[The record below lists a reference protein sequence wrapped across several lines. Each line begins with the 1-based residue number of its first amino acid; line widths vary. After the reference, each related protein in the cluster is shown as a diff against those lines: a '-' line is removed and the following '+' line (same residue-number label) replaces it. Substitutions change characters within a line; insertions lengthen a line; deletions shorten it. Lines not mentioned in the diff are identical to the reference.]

1 MKRILL
7 VLAPSLLGVGLLAA
21 CHGKPREEAPEPRPA
36 LTTVVH
42 ATTAEDRG
50 FVGTVEPRY
59 ATELAFRVGGR
70 IIRRSVSVGDHV
82 KRGQEIAALD
92 ARALQL
98 SVAASSADLSGGAAQ
113 RTNADTNFG
122 RQTSLRAQ
130 NSVAQAALDEA
141 KVSQASA
148 AATVNEA
155 QARLHKAQEDLSY
168 GILRAELDGV
178 VTRVDFEVEQ
188 VVAPNAI
195 IAELARPDVLD
206 LVLDVPETVAR
217 DLRVGDAFTV
227 RSQEPVITVAAKVRQ
242 LSPAA
247 DRATRTRRVWLAL
260 DTTPPEIRLGATMY
274 ADRTVSNQT
283 PLRVPLTALVSD
295 GDGGATAGHVSVWV
309 VEGDAVQPR
318 PVTVT
323 ADPDDFDGDAIVLT
337 GLHDG
342 ERVVTAG
349 VHSLTPGQRI
359 KPGPGS
365 DPNVTG
371 PGSDPNVTGPGSDPH
386 VTFPDVMGPSTQ
398 DAGR

>member
-1 MKRILL
+1 MKRL
-7 VLAPSLLGVGLLAA
+7 VLLAA
-21 CHGKPREEAPEPRPA
+21 LAVALPACHRKAAEEAPEPRPA

-42 ATTAEDRG
+42 ASAGDERG
-50 FVGTVEPRY
+50 FVGTIEARY
-59 ATELAFRVGGR
+59 STELAFRVGGR

-92 ARALQL
+92 SRSLQL
-98 SVAASSADLSGGAAQ
+98 AVAASTADLMGGAAQ
-113 RTNADTNFG
+113 RANADSNFG

-141 KVSQASA
+141 RTSQAA
-148 AATVNEA
+148 ANASVNEA

-188 VVAPNAI
+188 VVAPNAV

-206 LVLDVPETVAR
+206 LVLDVPERIAL
-217 DLRVGDAFTV
+217 DLKVGDAFTV
-227 RSQEPVITVAAKVRQ
+227 RSQDPPHISVPAKVRQ

-260 DTTPPEIRLGATMY
+260 ESVPPEVRLGATMY
-274 ADRTVSNQT
+274 ADRLVTNQA
-283 PLRVPLTALVSD
+283 PLRVPLTAVVGG
-295 GDGGATAGHVSVWV
+295 GDAGATSVWV
-309 VEGDAVQPR
+309 VVNDAVQSR
-318 PVTVT
+318 PVTLGEQ
-323 ADPDDFDGDAIVLT
+323 ADGDAIVLT
-337 GLHDG
+337 GLRDG

-359 KPGPGS
+359 KPDS
-365 DPNVTG
+365 I
-371 PGSDPNVTGPGSDPH
+371 
-386 VTFPDVMGPSTQ
+386 PDSTEK
-398 DAGR
+398 DGGR

>member
-1 MKRILL
+1 MKRVVFLS
-7 VLAPSLLGVGLLAA
+7 VLASASIGLLAA
-21 CHGKPREEAPEPRPA
+21 CHKKPVEEAPEPRPA

-42 ATTAEDRG
+42 ASSGDERS
-50 FVGTVEPRY
+50 FVGTIEARY
-59 ATELAFRVGGR
+59 STQLSFRVGGR

-92 ARALQL
+92 ARSLQL
-98 SVAASSADLSGGAAQ
+98 AVAASAADLSGGAAAQ
-113 RTNADTNFG
+113 ANADTNFG
-122 RQTSLRAQ
+122 RQTSLVAQ
-130 NSVAQAALDEA
+130 KSVAQALLDEA
-141 KVSQASA
+141 RNSKASA

-206 LVLDVPETVAR
+206 LVLDVPERIAL
-217 DLRVGDAFTV
+217 DLKVGDAFVV
-227 RSQEPVITVAAKVRQ
+227 RSQDPPVSVPAKIRQ

-260 DTTPPEIRLGATMY
+260 ENAPPEVRLGATMY
-274 ADRTVSNQT
+274 ADRLVTNQA
-283 PLRVPLTALVSD
+283 PLRVPLTAVVGG
-295 GDGGATAGHVSVWV
+295 GDAGATSVWV
-309 VEGDAVQPR
+309 VVNDAVQTR
-318 PVTVT
+318 PVTLGEQ
-323 ADPDDFDGDAIVLT
+323 ADGDAIVLT

-359 KPGPGS
+359 KPDLVLGS
-365 DPNVTG
+365 TDKDG
-371 PGSDPNVTGPGSDPH
+371 GL
-386 VTFPDVMGPSTQ
+386 
-398 DAGR
+398 